1 MRINPQASG
10 VKRLFD
16 SNIMSYFYSAIHIIV
31 RNKSE

>member
-1 MRINPQASG
+1 MRIHRQASD